1 MERAI
6 VIPMPTVLG
15 KIDLN
20 AINQREQQAKK
31 AKREFLNESQKKAEE
46 FNVETKKALEEP
58 LKRKN
63 LHNDLQKAFSRRPG
77 ATVTDAHGHL
87 VIKLS

>member
-1 MERAI
+1 MERSI

-20 AINQREQQAKK
+20 AINNREKKASQAK
-31 AKREFLNESQKKAEE
+31 RVFINESKEKAEE
-46 FNVETKKALEEP
+46 FKETYDQQKKRENLHKDLVTAF
-58 LKRKN
+58 KRK
-63 LHNDLQKAFSRRPG
+63 PG
-77 ATVTDAHGHL
+77 ATVLDSHGHL